1 VKIELK
7 THSKKPQNYA
17 NTYDKLTNNTYQLM
31 KIRFIGGAGTVT
43 GSKTLIESNGIRI
56 LIDCGQFQGIKPLRE
71 RNWEPLPILPSSI
84 DFVLLTHGHLDH
96 CGWLPR
102 LVNQGFKGKIY
113 CTSPTKDITKL
124 ILLDSAK
131 IQEEDA
137 NKANKENYSKH
148 EIAEPLYTVE
158 QVEAVF
164 PLFRIIKINEVVN
177 LDAEISAIYTNA
189 GHIIGA
195 CTIELKLENKT
206 LVFSGDI
213 GRDNDLLVFPPI
225 KPNKG
230 DYIFL
235 ESTYGNRLHPDTDTK
250 AELEM
255 YINNT
260 VRKNGTIIIPSF
272 AVERA
277 QTIMYLLWQL
287 KEENRIPNIP
297 YIIDT
302 PMGISVLDI
311 FANNRNWHKLP
322 EEHFVAM
329 CNMFAMITDYKETIE
344 TIYNK
349 SPKVVIAASGMIT
362 GGRVLSYL
370 EQYIGLPET
379 TVIIIGYQAEG
390 TRGRKL
396 LEGATEIK
404 IHGKYYEVKANILEI
419 ESLSAHA
426 DQKGLLDWLSEFK
439 TKPTKVFLV
448 HGENQAADELRIKIK
463 EQYGFECSVPLL
475 GQEIEL

>member
-1 VKIELK
+1 
-7 THSKKPQNYA
+7 
-17 NTYDKLTNNTYQLM
+17 M
-31 KIRFIGGAGTVT
+31 KIKFLGGAGTVT
-43 GSKTLIESNGIRI
+43 GSKTLVESNGIRI

-71 RNWEPLPILPSSI
+71 LNWEPLPILPNTI

-102 LVNQGFKGKIY
+102 LVNQGFEGKIY
-113 CTSPTKDITKL
+113 CTSPTAAIAKL

-131 IQEEDA
+131 IQEEEA
-137 NKANKENYSKH
+137 ERANKEHYSKH
-148 EIAEPLYTVE
+148 ENAEPLYNVIQAE
-158 QVEAVF
+158 KVF
-164 PLFRIIKINEVVN
+164 PLFRVLKTNEEVL
-177 LDAEISAIYTNA
+177 LDAEISAVFRNA

-195 CTIELKLENKT
+195 CSIELKLEGKT

-213 GRDNDLLVFPPI
+213 GRDDDVLMYPPI
-225 KPNKG
+225 KPKEA
-230 DYIFL
+230 DYVFL
-235 ESTYGNRLHPDTDTK
+235 ESTYGNRIHPDEDVK
-250 AELEM
+250 LLLET

-260 VRKNGTIIIPSF
+260 YQINGTVIIPSF

-287 KEENRIPNIP
+287 KIENKIPDIS

-311 FANNRNWHKLP
+311 FMNNRNWHKLS
-322 EEHFVAM
+322 ESDCIEM
-329 CNMFAMITDYKETIE
+329 CQMFTLNSDYKETI
-344 TIYNK
+344 TSIFDK
-349 SPKVVIAASGMIT
+349 QPKVVIAASGMIT

-370 EQYIGLPET
+370 ERYIGLPET
-379 TVIIIGYQAEG
+379 TVIIVGYQAEG

-404 IHGKYYEVKANILEI
+404 IYGKYYPVLAKILEI
-419 ESLSAHA
+419 EGLSAHG
-426 DQKGLLDWLSEFK
+426 DQNDLLNWLSDLK
-439 TKPTKVFLV
+439 KKPEKVFLV
-448 HGENQAADELRIKIK
+448 HGENQPADELRIKINEK
-463 EQYGFECSVPLL
+463 YGFDCAVPLM

>member
-1 VKIELK
+1 
-7 THSKKPQNYA
+7 
-17 NTYDKLTNNTYQLM
+17 M

-71 RNWEPLPILPSSI
+71 LNWEPLSILPSSI

-102 LVNQGFKGKIY
+102 LVNQGFEGEIY

-131 IQEEDA
+131 IQEEEA
-137 NKANKENYSKH
+137 NKANEEHYSKH
-148 EIAEPLYTVE
+148 EIAEPLYNVAQAE
-158 QVEAVF
+158 KVF
-164 PLFRIIKINEVVN
+164 PYFRVIKTNEVVT
-177 LDAEISAIYTNA
+177 LDPQISAVYTNA
-189 GHIIGA
+189 GHILGA
-195 CTIELKLENKT
+195 CSIELTLENKT

-213 GRDNDLLVFPPI
+213 GRDDDLLVSPPV
-225 KPNKG
+225 KPKKA

-235 ESTYGNRLHPDTDTK
+235 ESTYGNRLHPDTDVK

-260 VRKNGTIIIPSF
+260 VQKGGTIIIPSF

-277 QTIMYLLWQL
+277 QTVMYLLWLL
-287 KEENRIPNIP
+287 KEEGKIPNIP

-302 PMGISVLDI
+302 PMGIKVLDI
-311 FANNRNWHKLP
+311 FSNNRNWHRLP
-322 EEHFVAM
+322 EEDFTAM
-329 CNMFAMITDYKETIE
+329 CNMFTLVSDYQETID

-349 SPKVVIAASGMIT
+349 HPKVVIAASGMIT

-370 EQYIGLPET
+370 ERYIGLPET

-396 LEGATEIK
+396 LEGAKDIK
-404 IHGKYYEVKANILEI
+404 IHGKYYDVKANILEI

-426 DQKGLLDWLSEFK
+426 DQKGLLDWLSELK

-448 HGENQAADELRIKIK
+448 HGENQAADELRIKIQ
-463 EQYGFECSVPLL
+463 EHYGFDCALAML
-475 GQEIEL
+475 GQEVEL